1 MEGIDCGKGHG
12 KWTKDLWKVQTV
24 EKDMESGQ
32 KNYGMSR
39 LWKRTQNLDKRSME
53 GLDCGT
59 GQGKWTKDLWKVQ
72 TVEQDME
79 SGQKIYG
86 RSRLEKKSESGQ
98 YQLFKMI
105 Q

>member
-39 LWKRTQNLDKRSME
+39 LWKRT
-53 GLDCGT
+53 
-59 GQGKWTKDLWKVQ
+59 WKV
-72 TVEQDME
+72 DNINC
-79 SGQKIYG
+79 SAYY
-86 RSRLEKKSESGQ
+86 SR
-98 YQLFKMI
+98 
-105 Q
+105 